1 MPLGRTF
8 SFENDGESNFNQP
21 TSTPSHGQPNYTF
34 TSPSNFSPYHE
45 ESPLRN
51 PPQHQY
57 TPSRDI
63 ISPPPAYN
71 PPSPESPTRAGRYR
85 RNSAYRESR
94 QSYQSIDNSP
104 RPLLNHSPDRETFAT
119 PPPPPPPPHRRLPSG
134 QPANDG
140 RLWGQ
145 EIGYGQAIR
154 PDSLVSPEADSF
166 SERAEGGGIHNI
178 AQGVA
183 DRNQR
188 ESGVRALR
196 AMEATSDPQHR
207 NNAGRSSAN
216 SAVSSYYH
224 PDSAESQQLR
234 SENSGYAV
242 GNPFAT
248 PALTP
253 SSITPGAN
261 SLENINTSYSGH
273 SIPLNDYPSNP
284 PMATYHDSPYMH
296 SSLNNIPQVGTSN
309 INPTDIADDGDDGFI
324 PDPKRRSMLALGRSP
339 SRDLLPAAAGAGAA
353 AGGGGLKGAIGSIV
367 GRKQKNQTSSGTYNA
382 VGQENAA
389 NGTGDENGGSTGGEK
404 SEWLSRQTKGN
415 NRMRWVVGL
424 AIGTVVLLAIIGG
437 VVGGILGSKKSSS
450 SSAGKHGSSADS
462 STPAWNSTNSAQ
474 TDTEVNG
481 DLNKDSGEIKALLN
495 NDDLHKVFP
504 GVDYTPWGTQY
515 PLCEKYPPS
524 QNNVTRDMAVLSQLT
539 NAVRLYGTDCN
550 QTEMVLHAIDRLE
563 LKDMKLWL
571 GVWVDT
577 NDTTTKRQMDKMYKI
592 LENTKDQSIFKGV
605 IVGNE
610 ALYRAGVDKATSQ
623 QQLIDQLKDV
633 KSQFSSKGY
642 KLPVATSDL
651 GDNWNGELVNVADIV
666 MSNIHPFFAG
676 VKAEDA
682 ASWTYDF
689 WDGHDLAL
697 TKGTNKK
704 QVISETGWPS
714 GGGNDCGSDTAPCP
728 NPTAGSVAGIQ
739 QLNTFLD
746 DWVCPALKN
755 GTDYF
760 FFEFA
765 DEPWKVAY
773 NTPGKEWEDKWG
785 LVDPARK
792 LKPGIKIPSCGGQTV
807 PA

>member
-1 MPLGRTF
+1 M
-8 SFENDGESNFNQP
+8 
-21 TSTPSHGQPNYTF
+21 
-34 TSPSNFSPYHE
+34 
-45 ESPLRN
+45 
-51 PPQHQY
+51 
-57 TPSRDI
+57 
-63 ISPPPAYN
+63 
-71 PPSPESPTRAGRYR
+71 
-85 RNSAYRESR
+85 
-94 QSYQSIDNSP
+94 
-104 RPLLNHSPDRETFAT
+104 
-119 PPPPPPPPHRRLPSG
+119 PSG
-134 QPANDG
+134 QTTDDG
-140 RLWGQ
+140 RFWGR
-145 EIGYGQAIR
+145 EIGYVPSIR
-154 PDSLVSPEADSF
+154 PDSLITPNVDSF
-166 SERAEGGGIHNI
+166 SERAEGGGLHNV

-183 DRNQR
+183 DRNRR
-188 ESGVRALR
+188 ESGVEALR
-196 AMEATSDPQHR
+196 AMEEAGPHQYSDVAER
-207 NNAGRSSAN
+207 ASGN
-216 SAVSSYYH
+216 STRSSYYR
-224 PDSAESQQLR
+224 PESSESRQLR
-234 SENSGYAV
+234 PENSAYSS

-253 SSITPGAN
+253 GSVTPGQA
-261 SLENINTSYSGH
+261 SLENVNTSYSGH
-273 SIPLNDYPSNP
+273 SIPLTEYPSNP

-296 SSLNNIPQVGTSN
+296 SSLNHGPQVGGAN

-339 SRDLLPAAAGAGAA
+339 SRDLLPTASGAGAA
-353 AGGGGLKGAIGSIV
+353 GSGLKGAIGSIV
-367 GRKQKNQTSSGTYNA
+367 GRKQKDQSSSGNYGPVSHQNSA
-382 VGQENAA
+382 DG
-389 NGTGDENGGSTGGEK
+389 ENGGPGGEK

-450 SSAGKHGSSADS
+450 GSSGAKSGSASDS
-462 STPAWNSTNSAQ
+462 SVPAWNSTNSAQ

-481 DLNKDSGEIKALLN
+481 DLNRDSGEIKALLN
-495 NDDLHKVFP
+495 NNDLHKVFP
-504 GVDYTPWGTQY
+504 GIDYTPWGTQY

-563 LKDMKLWL
+563 LKDMKVWL

-577 NDTTTKRQMDKMYKI
+577 NDTTTKRQLDKMYKI
-592 LENTKDQSIFKGV
+592 LEDTKDQSIFKGV

-610 ALYRAGVDKATSQ
+610 ALYRAGVDKATSEQ
-623 QQLIDQLKDV
+623 TLIDQLKDV

-651 GDNWNGELVNVADIV
+651 GDNWNGQLVDVVDMV

-676 VKAEDA
+676 VKADVA
-682 ASWTYDF
+682 ASWTYSF
-689 WDGHDLAL
+689 WDNHDLAL
-697 TKGTNKK
+697 TKGTNKP
-704 QVISETGWPS
+704 QIISETGWPS
-714 GGGNDCGSDTAPCP
+714 GGGNDCGSDTAPCSS
-728 NPTAGSVAGIQ
+728 PTAGSVAGIQ

-755 GTDYF
+755 GTEYF

-765 DEPWKVAY
+765 DEPWKVIY

-792 LKPGIKIPSCGGQTV
+792 LKPGLKIPDCDGQAA
-807 PA
+807 PS